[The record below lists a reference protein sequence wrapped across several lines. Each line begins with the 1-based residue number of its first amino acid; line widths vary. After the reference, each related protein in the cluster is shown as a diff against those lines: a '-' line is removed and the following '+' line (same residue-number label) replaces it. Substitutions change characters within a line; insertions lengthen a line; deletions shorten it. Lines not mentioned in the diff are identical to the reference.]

1 MRDLFQS
8 ATRVYLANVIAGID
22 KLGHFNHDVAT
33 TMAAVLVV
41 MVLLAYWILK
51 T

>member
-1 MRDLFQS
+1 
-8 ATRVYLANVIAGID
+8 VNVIASVD
-22 KLGHFNHDVAT
+22 KLGHFTHDTAT
-33 TMAAVLVV
+33 TMAAALVV